1 MKNRTGP
8 VILAAYTRALF
19 SPKVFSQPDMPSGT
33 GTETMH
39 FIRHTDK
46 PKDRV
51 ATYLRIVA
59 AHKPHESE
67 PLRIRFIVGDGRI
80 DCKGKISTPSA
91 GITTAKCLLNSI
103 VSTPAAK
110 LMVAGINSFFLN
122 TPMDRTST
130 CASQSNTFHSASWSS
145 TNYTIW
151 STTAM
156 SSSKSAKACTAFL
169 KLASS
174 PMNGSSSTSPNMD
187 MPPPST
193 SRPFHLYDTTNH
205 ILSDC

>member
-8 VILAAYTRALF
+8 VIVAAYTRALV
-19 SPKVFSQPDMPSGT
+19 SRKVFSQ
-33 GTETMH
+33 
-39 FIRHTDK
+39 ICRH
-46 PKDRV
+46 
-51 ATYLRIVA
+51 LRIVA

-67 PLRIRFIVGDGRI
+67 FLRIRFIVGGDRI
-80 DCKGKISTPSA
+80 DCKGKISTRSA
-91 GITTAKCLLNSI
+91 GTTTAKCLLSSI

-110 LMVAGINSFFLN
+110 LMAAGIKSFFLN

-130 CASQSNTFHSASWSS
+130 CLSQSKTFHSASWSS

-156 SSSKSAKACTAFL
+156 SSSKSAKACTAFP

-174 PMNGSSSTSPNMD
+174 PMNGSSSTSPNTD
-187 MPPPST
+187 MPPPRT